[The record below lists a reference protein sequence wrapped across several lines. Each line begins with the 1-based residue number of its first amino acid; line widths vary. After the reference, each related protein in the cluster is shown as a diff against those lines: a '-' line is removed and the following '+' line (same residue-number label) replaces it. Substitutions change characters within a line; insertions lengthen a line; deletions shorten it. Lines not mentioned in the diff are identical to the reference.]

1 MPTAQQVVIRGV
13 VVETDLP
20 TSTCTTYTIVYKSG
34 TITVDVHELIS
45 RWLNDVVEDIVAIYL
60 VLPDPATQPVWVHV
74 DEVEPRIGFEIS
86 IDGADHTPIEFVAY
100 ENELRDA
107 TVEHSV
113 WVHGF
118 VTAPAVPALP
128 EGEE

>member
-74 DEVEPRIGFEIS
+74 DEVEPRIGFERPEIADLDS
-86 IDGADHTPIEFVAY
+86 CCLGASRKTGDGSWRHRYQQFVVVAAA
-100 ENELRDA
+100 ENCLRDI
-107 TVEHSV
+107 VIV
-113 WVHGF
+113 G
-118 VTAPAVPALP
+118 
-128 EGEE
+128 